1 MGRYIYQV
9 LFKLHFES
17 SLLTMAM
24 KVMKATKKTVLK
36 RIKTQK
42 TLGKTVTIAG
52 KKYDQEMI
60 YAFRR
65 ATRSSKGN
73 KGKNVLIS
81 VADAKQIFEATRPD
95 LTGRSTYDKLEKST
109 MAYIRKTGNFTDAA
123 KKSSVVVEPAA
134 AMKAMKA
141 MKAAKAKK
149 TATIVETVAAMKAMK
164 AMKAAKA

>member
-1 MGRYIYQV
+1 MG
-9 LFKLHFES
+9 
-17 SLLTMAM
+17 
-24 KVMKATKKTVLK
+24 
-36 RIKTQK
+36 
-42 TLGKTVTIAG
+42 
-52 KKYDQEMI
+52 
-60 YAFRR
+60 
-65 ATRSSKGN
+65 KGN

-123 KKSSVVVEPAA
+123 KKELAKLIAKAAGKQAARTKAMKAVKAKKSSVVVEPAA

>member
-1 MGRYIYQV
+1 MGPTLLFPARTRYIYQV

-17 SLLTMAM
+17 NLLTMAM
-24 KVMKATKKTVLK
+24 KVMKATKKAVLK

-109 MAYIRKTGNFTDAA
+109 MAYIRRTGNFTDAA
-123 KKSSVVVEPAA
+123 KKEL
-134 AMKAMKA
+134 
-141 MKAAKAKK
+141 AKLIARQLENRLR
-149 TATIVETVAAMKAMK
+149 ARRQ
-164 AMKAAKA
+164 

>member
-1 MGRYIYQV
+1 MG
-9 LFKLHFES
+9 
-17 SLLTMAM
+17 
-24 KVMKATKKTVLK
+24 
-36 RIKTQK
+36 
-42 TLGKTVTIAG
+42 
-52 KKYDQEMI
+52 
-60 YAFRR
+60 
-65 ATRSSKGN
+65 TRSSKGN

-123 KKSSVVVEPAA
+123 KKELAKLIAKAAGKQAARTKAMKAAKAKKSSVVVEPA
-134 AMKAMKA
+134 
-141 MKAAKAKK
+141 AAKAKK

>member
-1 MGRYIYQV
+1 MGA
-9 LFKLHFES
+9 
-17 SLLTMAM
+17 MAM
-24 KVMKATKKTVLK
+24 KGMKAMKTTKKGVLK

-42 TLGKTVTIAG
+42 SLSKTVTIKG

-81 VADAKQIFEATRPD
+81 AADAKQIFEATRPD

-109 MAYIRKTGNFTDAA
+109 MAYIRKTGKFTDAA
-123 KKSSVVVEPAA
+123 KKTLAKLIAKGAGKQAA
-134 AMKAMKA
+134 RT
-141 MKAAKAKK
+141 KAKK
-149 TATIVETVAAMKAMK
+149 
-164 AMKAAKA
+164 AKK

>member
-1 MGRYIYQV
+1 MG
-9 LFKLHFES
+9 
-17 SLLTMAM
+17 
-24 KVMKATKKTVLK
+24 K

-81 VADAKQIFEATRPD
+81 VADAKQIFDATRPD

-123 KKSSVVVEPAA
+123 KKELAKLIAKAAGKQAARTRAMKAMKAAKAKKSSVVVEPAA
-134 AMKAMKA
+134 AMKA